1 MKNEKVQGIALPAIL
16 LQILLLPVF
25 VWLVWGLDI
34 WMAVSLSYPA
44 YIFIGLIS
52 CGLLL
57 IPYASVRRNAVM
69 VVPAI
74 WLVFLVAL
82 PLVTNSALKP
92 LIRGVGNLEQSM
104 DRDAVF
110 QTLVDRYA
118 STQYP
123 SPVIFGE
130 ERFGESSNLN
140 ITRLCIKP
148 RGRDGG
154 FSAESLLVFL
164 EDGRFSHASFMPD

>member
-1 MKNEKVQGIALPAIL
+1 MKNSKVEGTTLPTIF
-16 LQILLLPVF
+16 LQVLLLPVL
-25 VWLVWGLDI
+25 VWLVWELDI

-57 IPYASVRRNAVM
+57 LPYASVRRNAVM
-69 VVPAI
+69 VVPVV

-82 PLVTNSALKP
+82 PLLTTSSLKP
-92 LIRGVGNLEQSM
+92 LIKGVGDLEQSM

-110 QTLVDRYA
+110 QTLVDRYGG
-118 STQYP
+118 TKYP
-123 SPVIFGE
+123 APVIFGE
-130 ERFGESSNLN
+130 EQLGDLNHQN

-148 RGRDGG
+148 LGRDGG
-154 FSAESLLVFL
+154 FSAESLLVFF
-164 EDGRFSHASFMPD
+164 EDGCFTHASFVPD